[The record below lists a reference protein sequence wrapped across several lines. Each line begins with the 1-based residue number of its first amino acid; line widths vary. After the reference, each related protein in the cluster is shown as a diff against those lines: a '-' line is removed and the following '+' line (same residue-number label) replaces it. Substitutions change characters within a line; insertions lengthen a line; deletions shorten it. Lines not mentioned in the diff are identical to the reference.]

1 MARFS
6 AGTLLA
12 GIMAVLF
19 GLLGAYVVRKQLNPP
34 AAAAAKTEAAREQLI
49 TIPVAAS
56 DLPVG
61 RKITLGDVGLLK
73 LTPKQLRE
81 QRFTKAY
88 MTNAQQIIGRMIR
101 EPMKRGSTFDPTNF
115 YPEGFGPDVAEKLMP
130 GYRAVTI
137 SVAVNSAVAGLV
149 SPGSFV
155 DVLFRSTANPDEDF
169 PEMTIPL
176 IGGVEVLAL
185 DKEMMRGARAGSPSP
200 MTSEHSVTLAVR
212 PEQAAA
218 LRVVAGRGELSLAL
232 RNPEDTEEYSF
243 VGPRTLDDLLERQ
256 TRRHK
261 IEVYRG
267 RGMSAIEFRRNDRL
281 TPTGPILADVKPGN
295 FPAPLPPLPPS
306 SVPVEGKPTSSQPP
320 LPPQR
325 P

>member
-19 GLLGAYVVRKQLNPP
+19 GLLGAYVVRKQLNRPAV
-34 AAAAAKTEAAREQLI
+34 AAAQKPAGEATSAV
-49 TIPVAAS
+49 PVAAS

-61 RKITLGDVGLLK
+61 RKITLGDIGIMR
-73 LTPKQLRE
+73 LTSKQLRE
-81 QRFTKAY
+81 RGFNKPFMANT
-88 MTNAQQIIGRMIR
+88 QQIIGRVIR
-101 EPMKRGSTFDPTNF
+101 EPMKRGTTFDPTNF
-115 YPEGFGPDVAEKLMP
+115 YPEGMGPDVAEKLMP
-130 GYRAVTI
+130 GYRAVT
-137 SVAVNSAVAGLV
+137 VKVEMTSAVAGFV

-155 DVLFRSTANPDEDF
+155 DVLFRSEKNVDEDF

-185 DKEMMRGARAGSPSP
+185 DKETLTGARTGAPPASVHH
-200 MTSEHSVTLAVR
+200 HSVTLAVR

-218 LRVVAGRGELSLAL
+218 LQVVSGRGELSLAL
-232 RNPEDTEEYSF
+232 RNPEDTEEYAF

-267 RGMSAIEFRRNDRL
+267 RGMSQVEFRRNDRL
-281 TPTGPILADVKPGN
+281 TPTAPVLADVKPGN